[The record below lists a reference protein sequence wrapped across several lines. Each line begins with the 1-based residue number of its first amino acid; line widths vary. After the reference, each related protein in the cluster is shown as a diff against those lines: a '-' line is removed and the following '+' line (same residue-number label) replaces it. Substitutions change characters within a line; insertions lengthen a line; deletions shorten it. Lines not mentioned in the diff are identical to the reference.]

1 MSCESCRQLEE
12 EEEGTWQPD
21 CDKCQLPVLL
31 PESRE
36 AIRLYSLLSSNFVR
50 DTGALELVM
59 TAFKPKL
66 TRRKLQGLIE
76 KMILIHD
83 ILTEPRADE
92 DNHARN

>member
-1 MSCESCRQLEE
+1 MSCESCKQLEE
-12 EEEGTWQPD
+12 EEEGAWQPD
-21 CDKCQLPVLL
+21 CDKCRLPVLL

-66 TRRKLQGLIE
+66 TRGELQGLIE

-83 ILTEPRADE
+83 ILTEPKPGEMD
-92 DNHARN
+92 DARN